1 MDLNK
6 NIRDHQ
12 ADLNKKTRDHQA
24 DLNKK
29 MYRFYKYPFK
39 IIKDSFNHL
48 KGRWG
53 VTILICLSASVINSL
68 VLAIVSSM
76 PFLAGYLLS
85 FILGDDFVY
94 GVKSPSIFFYFLLL
108 TAIFLANLVM
118 GRVFIWQNKFILDTV
133 RGKTPK
139 LEFDSLLDGLR
150 NKEEIMETLFTKKG
164 FIQFTRS
171 GLIFA
176 VLGIVINFGYIAIIV
191 PGILFSIWYAFV
203 PFLITDDVNINLSES
218 FQRSKQQTKGHRL
231 NIFMFQVILGSL
243 AMISIVITFG
253 FGFIL
258 VDPFVRIAN
267 AKFYDEHIS
276 SQ

>member
-6 NIRDHQ
+6 NIRDTQ
-12 ADLNKKTRDHQA
+12 ADLNKKVFS
-24 DLNKK
+24 L
-29 MYRFYKYPFK
+29 YEYPFK

-68 VLAIVSSM
+68 VLAIASSI

-85 FILGDDFVY
+85 FILGDDFVF
-94 GVKSPSIFFYFLLL
+94 GVKAPSIFFYFLLL

-118 GRVFIWQNKFILDTV
+118 GRVFIWQNKFMLDTV

-164 FIQFTRS
+164 FVQFTRS

-176 VLGIVINFGYIAIIV
+176 VLGIVIYFGYIAIIV

-203 PFLITDDVNINLSES
+203 PFLITDDLNINLSES

-243 AMISIVITFG
+243 AIISIAITFG
-253 FGFIL
+253 FAFIL